1 MGLEIRLVL
10 FPNGKIR
17 MKNEANEVGSWK
29 ERITTCALM
38 MVYGFAFFLLMKGIF
53 YILGMIHHGVSL
65 LFGWPTKY

>member
-1 MGLEIRLVL
+1 
-10 FPNGKIR
+10 
-17 MKNEANEVGSWK
+17 MKHEVEEVSSWK

>member
-1 MGLEIRLVL
+1 
-10 FPNGKIR
+10 

-38 MVYGFAFFLLMKGIF
+38 MVYGFAFFMVMKGVF
-53 YILGMIHHGVSL
+53 YILGLIHHGVSL

>member
-1 MGLEIRLVL
+1 MKLEIRLVL

-17 MKNEANEVGSWK
+17 MKNEGVDVVSWK
-29 ERITTCALM
+29 ERITTWSLM
-38 MVYGFAFFLLMKGIF
+38 LLYGFAFFLLMKGIF

>member
-1 MGLEIRLVL
+1 MREM
-10 FPNGKIR
+10 R
-17 MKNEANEVGSWK
+17 MKHEVEEVSSWK

-53 YILGMIHHGVSL
+53 YILGIIHHGVSL

>member
-1 MGLEIRLVL
+1 MKLEIRLVL

-38 MVYGFAFFLLMKGIF
+38 MVYGFAFFMVMKGVF
-53 YILGMIHHGVSL
+53 YILGLIHHGVSL

>member
-1 MGLEIRLVL
+1 MKLEIRLVS

-17 MKNEANEVGSWK
+17 MENEANEVGSWK
-29 ERITTCALM
+29 ERITTWSLM
-38 MVYGFAFFLLMKGIF
+38 LLYGFAFFLLMKGIF